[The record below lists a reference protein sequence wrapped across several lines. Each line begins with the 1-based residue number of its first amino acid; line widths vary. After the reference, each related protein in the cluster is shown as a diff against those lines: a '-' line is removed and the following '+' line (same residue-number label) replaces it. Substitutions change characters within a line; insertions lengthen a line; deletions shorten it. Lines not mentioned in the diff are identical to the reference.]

1 MKGWEMMT
9 NTIEGASTADF
20 TSLVSPRMP
29 DLRRYAA
36 SLTRD
41 PVDAEDL
48 LQETMM
54 RAYCKFHL
62 WQPGTNLMAWM
73 VVMMRRIFLSKFVGP
88 AKRATS
94 QFPIEDCEIAVPVNQ
109 EQRVEIS
116 RVQASWPRLSH
127 DHREVLEVVAVGGAS
142 YDEAATTLG
151 VPVGTIR
158 SRLGRARQS
167 LRQLSGVH

>member
-1 MKGWEMMT
+1 MTSITSIKGDP
-9 NTIEGASTADF
+9 SF
-20 TSLVSPRMP
+20 TTLVSPRMP

-41 PVDAEDL
+41 PADAEDL
-48 LQETMM
+48 LQETLM

-62 WQPGTNLMAWM
+62 WQPGTNLMAWL
-73 VVMMRRIFLSKFVGP
+73 VVMMRRLFLSKFVGP
-88 AKRATS
+88 ANRAS
-94 QFPIEDCEIAVPVNQ
+94 SHFPVEECEIAVPVNQ
-109 EQRVEIS
+109 EQRVEIG
-116 RVQASWPRLSH
+116 RIQASWPQLSH
-127 DHREVLEVVAVGGAS
+127 DHREVLEIVAVGGAS

>member
-1 MKGWEMMT
+1 MTRIKGDPSA
-9 NTIEGASTADF
+9 GFA
-20 TSLVSPRMP
+20 SLVAPKMP

-48 LQETMM
+48 LQETLM
-54 RAYCKFHL
+54 RAFCKFHL
-62 WQPGTNLMAWM
+62 WRPGTNLMAWL
-73 VVMMRRIFLSKFVGP
+73 VVMMRRIFLSKFVG
-88 AKRATS
+88 ASRRAAS
-94 QFPIEDCEIAVPVNQ
+94 QFQIEDCEVAVPVNQ
-109 EQRVEIS
+109 EQRVDIA
-116 RVQASWPRLSH
+116 RIQDSWPRLSH
-127 DHREVLEVVAVGGAS
+127 DHREVLEIVAVGGAS
-142 YDEAATTLG
+142 YDEAADALG